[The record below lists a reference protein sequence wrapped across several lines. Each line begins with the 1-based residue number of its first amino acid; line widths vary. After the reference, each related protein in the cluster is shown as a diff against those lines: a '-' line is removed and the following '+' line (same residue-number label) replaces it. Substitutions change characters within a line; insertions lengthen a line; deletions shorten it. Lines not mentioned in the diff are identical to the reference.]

1 MNVIA
6 LLPYMLLHYED
17 ANEVCIRSAENID
30 QVASE
35 LGSKLE
41 NLGTVMTLY
50 SRKTFSKD
58 SFQWTK
64 CVVKYLHDTYAHMGL
79 HMLTFLVE
87 VIEKGWHQVQLQ
99 VLSVIHCLLH
109 YIDLSSPQ
117 TQPIS
122 GDMLRVISK
131 HLDVR
136 SFVFNFLN
144 VFSFNN
150 IIIYR
155 VHTGRKP
162 SKF

>member
-87 VIEKGWHQVQLQ
+87 VIEKGWNQVQLQ

-131 HLDVR
+131 HLDV
-136 SFVFNFLN
+136 
-144 VFSFNN
+144 
-150 IIIYR
+150 
-155 VHTGRKP
+155 
-162 SKF
+162 SKR